1 MKKYNQYPLS
11 LAKGIKTSDYGHVLV
26 FGQGR
31 TGKTERLIMP
41 NVATLRSSVVVIG
54 KESDRVLEKTETIRR
69 KRFKQPIFHDIAS
82 WSPLTLISPSTTY
95 ILSSPYCHEN
105 KRDKILE
112 AETALTAIMETVYAN
127 PITVFIDGVDEL
139 PIDKDLLLK
148 ALTLGKDKNLR
159 LVLTAHDFMGLK
171 SKYGPDATNAIV
183 SGCDYKVFMGSF
195 DPETYSA
202 IELWS
207 GGNIKHPEYINTDS
221 SKCIVFAHNNYIVT
235 DKSRAIKG
243 E

>member
-1 MKKYNQYPLS
+1 MKKYNRYPLL

-26 FGQGR
+26 LGRGR

-54 KESDRVLEKTETIRR
+54 KENDRVLEKTETIRR
-69 KRFKQPIFHDIAS
+69 KRFKQPVFYDTAS
-82 WSPLTLISPSTTY
+82 WPVGTLISPSTTY
-95 ILSSPYCHEN
+95 ILSSSYCREN

-112 AETALTAIMETVYAN
+112 AETTLTTVMETVYAN

-148 ALTLGKDKNLR
+148 ALTAGKDKNLR
-159 LVLTAHDFMGLK
+159 LVLTAHDLTGLK
-171 SKYGPDATNAIV
+171 SEYGPDITNAIV

-207 GGNIKHPEYINTDS
+207 GGNIKYPEYINTAS
-221 SKCIVFAHNNYIVT
+221 SKCIVFAHNNYVMA

>member
-1 MKKYNQYPLS
+1 MKKYNRYPLL

-26 FGQGR
+26 LGRGR
-31 TGKTERLIMP
+31 TGKTERLVIP
-41 NVATLRSSVVVIG
+41 NVAKLRSSVIVIG
-54 KESDRVLEKTETIRR
+54 KESDRVLEKTETIRG
-69 KRFKQPIFHDIAS
+69 KRFKQPVFYTVADWLS
-82 WSPLTLISPSTTY
+82 DTLISPSATY
-95 ILSSPYCHEN
+95 ILSSSYCHEN
-105 KRDKILE
+105 KRNKILE
-112 AETALTAIMETVYAN
+112 AETALTAIMETVYPN

-148 ALTLGKDKNLR
+148 ALTVGKNQHLR
-159 LVLTAHDFMGLK
+159 LVLAAHDLTGLK
-171 SKYGPDATNAIV
+171 SEYGPDITNAIV

-221 SKCIVFAHNNYIVT
+221 SKCIVFAHNNYIVA
-235 DKSRAIKG
+235 DKSQVIKG

>member
-1 MKKYNQYPLS
+1 MKKYNQYPLL

-26 FGQGR
+26 LGRGR
-31 TGKTERLIMP
+31 TGKTERLIIP
-41 NVATLRSSVVVIG
+41 NVATLRSSVAVIG

-95 ILSSPYCHEN
+95 ILSSSYCHEN
-105 KRDKILE
+105 KQDKILE
-112 AETALTAIMETVYAN
+112 AETALTAIMETIYPY

-139 PIDKDLLLK
+139 PIDKDLLLT
-148 ALTLGKDKNLR
+148 ALTLDKDKNLR
-159 LVLTAHDFMGLK
+159 LVLTAHDLTGLE
-171 SKYGPDATNAIV
+171 SEYGPDVTNVII

-207 GGNIKHPEYINTDS
+207 CGNIKHPEYINTDS
-221 SKCIVFAHNNYIVT
+221 DKCIVFYHDNYIVA
-235 DKSRAIKG
+235 DKSRVIKG